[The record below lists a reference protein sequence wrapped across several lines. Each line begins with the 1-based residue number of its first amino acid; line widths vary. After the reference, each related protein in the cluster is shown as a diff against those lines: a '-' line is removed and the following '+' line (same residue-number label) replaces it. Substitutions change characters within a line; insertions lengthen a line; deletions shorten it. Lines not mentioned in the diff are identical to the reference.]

1 MSQPVI
7 LTLWAPD
14 FKETDNNLWA
24 VCVQISHHG
33 AEKSKATAW
42 RRCCQRRKG
51 GRAQPCLVQPW
62 PSKECE
68 QISRASVSPAGKRR
82 GGRVEAR
89 DGTHC
94 LISGM
99 FNAHP

>member
-42 RRCCQRRKG
+42 RRRQFKLSLRRQEALSEAK
-51 GRAQPCLVQPW
+51 RR
-62 PSKECE
+62 E
-68 QISRASVSPAGKRR
+68 SPAMSSP
-82 GGRVEAR
+82 A
-89 DGTHC
+89 
-94 LISGM
+94 L
-99 FNAHP
+99 A